1 MKQKDALLKDTMGRD
16 ALIQRP
22 FFRDGE
28 VTASP
33 GVGNG
38 MVTVTPRAWSRVK
51 KGQSAVI

>member
-1 MKQKDALLKDTMGRD
+1 MKQNDALLKDTMGRD